1 MFRRLFI
8 LLLAACLGLSACAG
22 QSAAPNTVTPSAE
35 LTKIRLPMGYIPN
48 VQYAPFYVAVERGYF
63 RDSGIEIEFDYSLE
77 TNGVQLV
84 GANNLQFAVVSGEQV
99 LLARAQELPVVY
111 VMAWYQNYPV
121 AVVSKASENI
131 LTPADLKGKRIGLPG
146 LFGANYI
153 GLRALLATAGLQES
167 DVTLTSVGFNQVDIL
182 AADQQQAIV
191 GYTANEPIQLKAQGY
206 EVNVIP
212 VADYVQLAANGL
224 ITNETTIRENPEIV
238 RKMVQAILKGINDTV
253 ADPAAAYEISKKY
266 VENLAQADEK
276 IQKEVLATSVTFWK
290 AATPGQSD
298 QKAWENMQQVL
309 LDMGLLSKAVDLTKA
324 FNNDFIK

>member
-22 QSAAPNTVTPSAE
+22 QTAAPNTVTPSAE

-121 AVVSKASENI
+121 AVVSKAGENI

-191 GYTANEPIQLKAQGY
+191 GYAANEPIQLKAQGF

-224 ITNETTIRENPEIV
+224 ITNETTIRDNPEIV